1 MTKKTFA
8 VKIYNLQTNES
19 IYINDYR
26 FYRNDK
32 YYVMQKNKLVNTYDK
47 AKDLINDWYF
57 LAMTFEE
64 RIWES

>member
-8 VKIYNLQTNES
+8 AKIYNLQINES

-32 YYVMQKNKLVNTYDK
+32 YYVMQKSKIVNTYDK
-47 AKDLINDWYF
+47 AKELINDWYF

-64 RIWES
+64 RI

>member
-1 MTKKTFA
+1 MEKKTFA
-8 VKIYNLQTNES
+8 AKIFKLQINES

-64 RIWES
+64 RI

>member
-1 MTKKTFA
+1 MEKKTFA
-8 VKIYNLQTNES
+8 AKIYNLQTNES

-32 YYVMQKNKLVNTYDK
+32 YYVMQKSKLVNTYDK
-47 AKDLINDWYF
+47 AKELINDWYF

-64 RIWES
+64 RNK

>member
-1 MTKKTFA
+1 MEKKTFA
-8 VKIYNLQTNES
+8 AKIYNLQINES

-32 YYVMQKNKLVNTYDK
+32 YYVMQKSKLVNTYDK

-64 RIWES
+64 RI

>member
-8 VKIYNLQTNES
+8 AKIYNLQTNES

-32 YYVMQKNKLVNTYDK
+32 YYVMQKSKLVNTYDK

-64 RIWES
+64 RI

>member
-1 MTKKTFA
+1 MEKKTFA
-8 VKIYNLQTNES
+8 AKIYNLQINES

-32 YYVMQKNKLVNTYDK
+32 YYVMQKSKLVNTYDK
-47 AKDLINDWYF
+47 AKELIADWYF

-64 RIWES
+64 RI

>member
-1 MTKKTFA
+1 MTREVFA
-8 VKIYNLQTNES
+8 AKIYNLQINES

-32 YYVMQKNKLVNTYDK
+32 YYVMQKSKIVNTYDK
-47 AKDLINDWYF
+47 AKELINDWYF

-64 RIWES
+64 RI

>member
-1 MTKKTFA
+1 MEKKTFA
-8 VKIYNLQTNES
+8 AKIYNLQINES

-32 YYVMQKNKLVNTYDK
+32 YYVMQKSKIVNTYDK
-47 AKDLINDWYF
+47 AKDLIADWYF

-64 RIWES
+64 RI

>member
-8 VKIYNLQTNES
+8 AKIYNLQINES

-32 YYVMQKNKLVNTYDK
+32 YYVIQKNKLVNDYDK
-47 AKDLINDWYF
+47 PKDLIKDWYF

-64 RIWES
+64 RI

>member
-1 MTKKTFA
+1 MEKKTFA
-8 VKIYNLQTNES
+8 AKIYNLQINES

-32 YYVMQKNKLVNTYDK
+32 YYVMQKSKIVNTYDK
-47 AKDLINDWYF
+47 AKDLIADWYF

-64 RIWES
+64 KI

>member
-1 MTKKTFA
+1 MTRKSFA
-8 VKIYNLQTNES
+8 LRIKNLQTNES

-32 YYVMQKNKLVNTYDK
+32 YYVMQKSKLVNTYDK

-64 RIWES
+64 RNK